1 MLPHHIIGNMLN
13 MVIGAT
19 LGIAFLHAL
28 DNQVLYCGIKASN
41 IFVEAVRFV
50 LFNKTEVRLE
60 LRPASSAAH

>member
-28 DNQVLYCGIKASN
+28 DNQVIYCGIKASN
-41 IFVEAVRFV
+41 I
-50 LFNKTEVRLE
+50 
-60 LRPASSAAH
+60 S